1 MRLTVEQVENGYLIV
16 HETNQFRKVYI
27 VQNAEAVVDFVK
39 QIVNPSPVLTP
50 SKEIAVV
57 K

>member
-27 VQNAEAVVDFVK
+27 VQSAEAVVDFVK
-39 QIVNPSPVLTP
+39 QVVNPSSVLAP